1 MNELEEISTRY
12 LLGELSEQEQD
23 SLEERYFRDPKLFNA
38 VMQVESELVD
48 AYARGQLSTDM
59 RERFEK
65 SYLNHPARRKRV
77 NFAKALTTRIDQR
90 EQSVTRLEQSA
101 RSALPSSWW
110 KRLFVIVGGQA
121 PPLRFA
127 MATIIVLVAL
137 VGVWF
142 FVNRWRQQQR
152 EAAQIQAQRENQE
165 HREREQTASQQPK
178 ETPQDSQQRVPQI
191 PPESSQ
197 PSPNSNT
204 NAAPPIVSLALTVG
218 GVRSA
223 DGSVTQTLVIPHDT
237 TQANILLDLKDDS
250 YPRYR
255 VSLRKIGGSEIFTQ
269 TNIRPHSTK
278 AGPRFVFKVPA
289 SRLTSGDYALTL
301 GGITPEGEV
310 DDLNK
315 SLFRV
320 EKR

>member
-1 MNELEEISTRY
+1 MNELEEITTRY

-23 SLEERYFRDPKLFNA
+23 SLEERYFRDPKLFNT
-38 VMQVESELVD
+38 VLQVESELVD

-77 NFAKALTTRIDQR
+77 NFARALTTRIDQR
-90 EQSVTRLEQSA
+90 EQSVTRAEQSA
-101 RSALPSSWW
+101 RSAPPSSWW
-110 KRLFVIVGGQA
+110 KRLFAIVGGQA

-137 VGVWF
+137 AGVWI

-152 EAAQIQAQRENQE
+152 EAAQIQTQRENL
-165 HREREQTASQQPK
+165 PK
-178 ETPQDSQQRVPQI
+178 ETPPDSQQRVAQT
-191 PPESSQ
+191 PPETSQ

-204 NAAPPIVSLALTVG
+204 NAAPSIVSLALTVG
-218 GVRSA
+218 AVRGA
-223 DGSVTQTLVIPHDT
+223 DGSATQTLVIPHGT
-237 TQANILLDLKDDS
+237 TQANLLLDLKDDS

-255 VSLRKIGGSEIFTQ
+255 VSLRKIGGSEVFTQ
-269 TNIRPHSTK
+269 TNIRPRSTN
-278 AGPRFVFKVPA
+278 AGARFVFKVSA
-289 SRLTSGDYALTL
+289 RLLTNGDYTLTL

-310 DDLNK
+310 DDLTK

-320 EKR
+320 ENR

>member
-1 MNELEEISTRY
+1 MNELEEITTRY

-23 SLEERYFRDPKLFNA
+23 SLEERYFHDPKLFSA
-38 VMQVESELVD
+38 VLQVESELVD

-77 NFAKALTTRIDQR
+77 NFARALTTRIDQR
-90 EQSVTRLEQSA
+90 EQSVTRAEQSA
-101 RSALPSSWW
+101 RSDLPSSWW
-110 KRLFVIVGGQA
+110 KRLFGIVGGQA

-137 VGVWF
+137 AGVWIL
-142 FVNRWRQQQR
+142 VNRWRQQQR
-152 EAAQIQAQRENQE
+152 EAAQIQTQRENQE
-165 HREREQTASQQPK
+165 RASQQPK
-178 ETPQDSQQRVPQI
+178 ETPPDSQQRVAQT
-191 PPESSQ
+191 PPETSQ

-204 NAAPPIVSLALTVG
+204 NAAPSIVSLALTVG

-223 DGSVTQTLVIPHDT
+223 DGSATQTLVIPHGT

-255 VSLRKIGGSEIFTQ
+255 VSLRKIGGSEVFTQ
-269 TNIRPHSTK
+269 TNIRPSTTK
-278 AGPRFVFKVPA
+278 AGARFVFKVSA
-289 SRLTSGDYALTL
+289 RLLTNGDYTLTL

-310 DDLNK
+310 DDLTK

-320 EKR
+320 EKK

>member
-1 MNELEEISTRY
+1 MNELEEITTRY

-38 VMQVESELVD
+38 VLQVESELVD

-77 NFAKALTTRIDQR
+77 NFARALTTRIDQR
-90 EQSVTRLEQSA
+90 EQSVTRAEQSA
-101 RSALPSSWW
+101 RSDLPSSWW
-110 KRLFVIVGGQA
+110 KRLFGIVGGQA

-137 VGVWF
+137 AGVWI

-152 EAAQIQAQRENQE
+152 EAAQIQTQRENQE
-165 HREREQTASQQPK
+165 RREREQTASQQPK
-178 ETPQDSQQRVPQI
+178 ESPPDSQQRMAQT
-191 PPESSQ
+191 PPETSQ
-197 PSPNSNT
+197 PNSNT
-204 NAAPPIVSLALTVG
+204 NAAPSIVSLALTVG
-218 GVRSA
+218 GVRGA
-223 DGSVTQTLVIPHDT
+223 DGSATQTLVIPHGT

-255 VSLRKIGGSEIFTQ
+255 VSLRKIGGSEVFTQ
-269 TNIRPHSTK
+269 TNIRPRSTN
-278 AGPRFVFKVPA
+278 AGARFVFKVSA
-289 SRLTSGDYALTL
+289 RLLTNGDYTLTL

-310 DDLNK
+310 DDLTR

>member
-1 MNELEEISTRY
+1 MNELEEITKRY

-23 SLEERYFRDPKLFNA
+23 SLEERYFQDPKLFNA
-38 VMQVESELVD
+38 ILQVESELVD
-48 AYARGQLSTDM
+48 AYSRGQLSTDM

-77 NFAKALTTRIDQR
+77 SFAKALTTRIDQR
-90 EQSVTRLEQSA
+90 EQPVTRAEQPA
-101 RSALPSSWW
+101 RSALPGSWW

-127 MATIIVLVAL
+127 IATIIVIVAL
-137 VGVWF
+137 AGVWI
-142 FVNRWRQQQR
+142 FVNRWRQQQK
-152 EAAQIQAQRENQE
+152 EAAQIQAPQKNQ
-165 HREREQTASQQPK
+165 EREQTASQQSK
-178 ETPQDSQQRVPQI
+178 ETPQDSQQRVAQI
-191 PPESSQ
+191 PPETSQ
-197 PSPNSNT
+197 PSPNLNT
-204 NAAPPIVSLALTVG
+204 NAAPLIVSLALTVG

-223 DGSVTQTLVIPHDT
+223 DGSATQTLVIPHGT

-255 VSLRKIGGSEIFTQ
+255 VSLRKIGGSEVFTQ
-269 TNIRPHSTK
+269 TNIRPRSTN
-278 AGPRFVFKVPA
+278 AGARFVFKVSA
-289 SRLTSGDYALTL
+289 RLLTSGDYTLAL
-301 GGITPEGEV
+301 GGITAEGEV
-310 DDLNK
+310 DDLSK

>member
-1 MNELEEISTRY
+1 
-12 LLGELSEQEQD
+12 
-23 SLEERYFRDPKLFNA
+23 
-38 VMQVESELVD
+38 
-48 AYARGQLSTDM
+48 
-59 RERFEK
+59 
-65 SYLNHPARRKRV
+65 
-77 NFAKALTTRIDQR
+77 
-90 EQSVTRLEQSA
+90 
-101 RSALPSSWW
+101 
-110 KRLFVIVGGQA
+110 
-121 PPLRFA
+121 

-137 VGVWF
+137 VGFWF

-237 TQANILLDLKDDS
+237 TQAQISLDLKDDS
-250 YPRYR
+250 YPHYR
-255 VSLRKIGGSEIFTQ
+255 ISLRKIGGPEIFTQ